1 MPESSYHSEMT
12 IKTQLENLSSK
23 LKPGSRSL
31 VFLAAGLL
39 LAGWLLNTPS
49 GVLGKTDAVGYAVC
63 HRIEGR
69 SFHLGERPISFCAR
83 CTGMYVGAVMAMVY
97 LTILGRR
104 RTGWPGKGILG
115 ILGLF
120 LVAFGVDGINSVYQ
134 LMFNSALLYEP
145 NNTLRL
151 ITGTG
156 MGLVIAAVLLPAF
169 NQTVW
174 RRFSERAVIEDWGQF
189 AGLLALCLLFDLLI
203 LTETPFFLYPLTII
217 SALGVMIMLTMIY
230 SMALLILFR
239 KENRISHYHDLILPL
254 SGGFIMAMTQ
264 IILLDLGRFLLTG
277 TWDGFHLFLG

>member
-1 MPESSYHSEMT
+1 MPESSYHSEMNL
-12 IKTQLENLSSK
+12 KKQLENLSSK
-23 LKPGSRSL
+23 LRPGGRSL

-39 LAGWLLNTPS
+39 LAGWLLNTPN
-49 GVLGKTDAVGYAVC
+49 GVLGKADAVGYAVC
-63 HRIEGR
+63 HRIEAR

-104 RTGWPGKGILG
+104 RTGWPSKGILA

-134 LMFNSALLYEP
+134 LIFKSALLYEP

-174 RRFSERAVIEDWGQF
+174 RQFSERAVIEDWGQF
-189 AGLLALCLLFDLLI
+189 VGLLALCLLLDLLI

-217 SALGVMIMLTMIY
+217 SALGVIIMLTMIY

-239 KENRISHYHDLILPL
+239 KENYISHYHDLRLPM
-254 SGGFIMAMTQ
+254 SGGFIIAMTQ

>member
-1 MPESSYHSEMT
+1 
-12 IKTQLENLSSK
+12 
-23 LKPGSRSL
+23 
-31 VFLAAGLL
+31 
-39 LAGWLLNTPS
+39 
-49 GVLGKTDAVGYAVC
+49 
-63 HRIEGR
+63 
-69 SFHLGERPISFCAR
+69 
-83 CTGMYVGAVMAMVY
+83 MAMVY

-104 RTGWPGKGILG
+104 RTGWPSKDILA

-134 LMFNSALLYEP
+134 LIFKSALLYEP

-189 AGLLALCLLFDLLI
+189 AGLLALCLLLALLI
-203 LTETPFFLYPLTII
+203 LTEFPLFLYPLTII
-217 SALGVMIMLTMIY
+217 NAMGVIIMLTMIY

-239 KENRISHYHDLILPL
+239 KENYISHYHDLVLPL
-254 SGGFIMAMTQ
+254 SGGFIMAMIQ